1 MSRDVYVIA
10 DTPVI
15 RCYSTKAY
23 LRDKSVA
30 LRCEVKAKPG
40 LTSLYWIIDDKGTK
54 VSEGQ
59 VIDEYWTLVVVSL
72 LARWILHYP
81 RGVFMWPCV
90 LSPLFPTAR
99 RNYRCAKFKN

>member
-1 MSRDVYVIA
+1 MANVGLSKSRVVYVIT

-40 LTSLYWIIDDKGTK
+40 LTSLYWVIDDKGTK

-59 VIDEYWTLVVVSL
+59 VIDEYWTLVVVS
-72 LARWILHYP
+72 
-81 RGVFMWPCV
+81 
-90 LSPLFPTAR
+90 
-99 RNYRCAKFKN
+99 